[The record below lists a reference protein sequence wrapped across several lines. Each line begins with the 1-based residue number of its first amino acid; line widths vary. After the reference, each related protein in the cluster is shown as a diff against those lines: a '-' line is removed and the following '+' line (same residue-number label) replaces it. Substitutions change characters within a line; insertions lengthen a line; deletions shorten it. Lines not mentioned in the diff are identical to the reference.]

1 MDKDID
7 KDKTASTE
15 IPEIEGESIVVSPID
30 DKTEEPKEDSKAED
44 SGEDVD
50 SVGDDSAANEGD
62 EEDAGTGKKEE
73 STEEHLRT
81 AIAEQAR
88 EDERPHSSNFSLRK
102 ILGGDILTASMLR
115 NNIWLIVLVV
125 GFVILYITN
134 RYKVQKD
141 LLEIDELDKELVDA
155 KYRALSV
162 SSNLTEKSRE
172 SHVLDNLKNGPDSSL
187 KQSDKP
193 PYIVE
198 VPDK

>member
-1 MDKDID
+1 MDNDID

-50 SVGDDSAANEGD
+50 SVGDDSVANEGD
-62 EEDAGTGKKEE
+62 EEDAGTGEKEE

-102 ILGGDILTASMLR
+102 ILGGDILTASVLR

-198 VPDK
+198 VPEK

>member
-1 MDKDID
+1 MDNDID

-50 SVGDDSAANEGD
+50 SVGDDSVANEGD
-62 EEDAGTGKKEE
+62 EEDAGTGEKEE

-193 PYIVE
+193 PYFVE
-198 VPDK
+198 VPEK

>member
-1 MDKDID
+1 MDNDID

-50 SVGDDSAANEGD
+50 SVGDDSVANEGD
-62 EEDAGTGKKEE
+62 EEDAGTGEKEE

-198 VPDK
+198 VPEK

>member
-62 EEDAGTGKKEE
+62 EEDAGTGEKEE

>member
-30 DKTEEPKEDSKAED
+30 DKTEDPKEDSKAED

-62 EEDAGTGKKEE
+62 EEDAGTGEKEE

>member
-44 SGEDVD
+44 YGEDVD

-62 EEDAGTGKKEE
+62 EEDAGTGEKEE